1 MPSSLDKLTVYRVV
15 FERANGKYITLG
27 EVKEET
33 DKIDPLGQYPNCRKI
48 IDDFLDKHNY
58 KMYYSRQWVGT
69 FKFQK
74 GKYNYP
80 ALVIDV
86 GSHSEF
92 FYIVQMNHW
101 QDKKINNNNKDKEN
115 LNE

>member
-1 MPSSLDKLTVYRVV
+1 MFSSLDKLTVYRVV

-33 DKIDPLGQYPNCRKI
+33 NKIDPLGKYPNCCKI
-48 IDDFLDKHNY
+48 INDFLDKHNY

-69 FKFQK
+69 FKFQR
-74 GKYNYP
+74 GKFNYP

-86 GSHSEF
+86 GSHTEF

-101 QDKKINNNNKDKEN
+101 QNKKNNNSKDKES
-115 LNE
+115 